1 LNFKEIFL
9 EDAKMQNHSPILV
22 VIAALNEEEGIGPTL
37 KELQDVLRDPYLI
50 VVDGKSV
57 DMTVEIAKN
66 MGANVLS
73 QEGKGKG
80 AALFQGFKR
89 LNSDIEYVVFTD
101 ADFTYPAEY
110 VPAMLD
116 VLEQNPDVGMVTGNR
131 FNSHFKLSAMKN
143 SFYVGN
149 RVLATAQ
156 LLLNG
161 LSLKDPLTGL
171 RALRW
176 SILKNWEPKS
186 SGFDIEV
193 EMNHRVENM
202 GYEIVEIPIQYRCR
216 LGAKKL
222 KLRDGIMILR
232 RIISE
237 SLK

>member
-1 LNFKEIFL
+1 
-9 EDAKMQNHSPILV
+9 MQNHSTILV

-37 KELQDVLRDPYLI
+37 KELQAVLRDPYLI

-57 DMTVEIAKN
+57 DSTIEIANN

-80 AALFQGFKR
+80 DALFQGFKR
-89 LNSDIEYVVFTD
+89 LKSDIEYVVFTD

-110 VPAMLD
+110 IPAMLD
-116 VLEQNPDVGMVTGNR
+116 ILEQNPDVGMVTGNR
-131 FNSHFKLSAMKN
+131 FNTHFKFRTMKN
-143 SFYVGN
+143 SFYIGN

-161 LSLKDPLTGL
+161 ISLKDPLTGL
-171 RALRW
+171 RALRM
-176 SILKNWEPKS
+176 SILQNWEPKS

-193 EMNHRVENM
+193 EINHRVENM
-202 GYEIVEIPIQYRCR
+202 GYKIVEIPIQYRCR

-222 KLRDGIMILR
+222 KLRHGMMILR

>member
-1 LNFKEIFL
+1 MK
-9 EDAKMQNHSPILV
+9 NHSTVLV
-22 VIAALNEEEGIGPTL
+22 VIAALNEEGGIGPTL
-37 KELQDVLRDPYLI
+37 KEVQAVLRDPYLI
-50 VVDGKSV
+50 VVDGNSV
-57 DMTVEIAKN
+57 DGTVEIAKN
-66 MGANVLS
+66 IGANVLS

-80 AALFQGFKR
+80 NALFQGFKR
-89 LNSDIEYVVFTD
+89 LNSNIEYVVFTD

-110 VPAMLD
+110 VPKMLD

-143 SFYVGN
+143 SFYIGN

-161 LSLKDPLTGL
+161 ISLKDPLTGL
-171 RALRW
+171 RAIRW
-176 SILKNWEPKS
+176 SILKNWKPKS

-202 GYEIVEIPIQYRCR
+202 GYDIVEIPIHYRCR

-222 KLRDGIMILR
+222 KLSDGMMILK

>member
-1 LNFKEIFL
+1 MK
-9 EDAKMQNHSPILV
+9 NHSTVLV
-22 VIAALNEEEGIGPTL
+22 VIAALNEEGGIGPTL
-37 KELQDVLRDPYLI
+37 KEVQDVLRDPYLI
-50 VVDGKSV
+50 VVDGNSV
-57 DMTVEIAKN
+57 DGTVEIAKN
-66 MGANVLS
+66 IGANVLS

-80 AALFQGFKR
+80 NALFQGFKR
-89 LNSDIEYVVFTD
+89 LNSNIEYVVFTD

-110 VPAMLD
+110 VPKMLD

-143 SFYVGN
+143 SFYIGN

-161 LSLKDPLTGL
+161 ISLKDPLTGL
-171 RALRW
+171 RAIRW
-176 SILKNWEPKS
+176 SILKNWKPKS

-202 GYEIVEIPIQYRCR
+202 GYDIVEIPIHYRCR

-222 KLRDGIMILR
+222 KLSDGMIILK

>member
-57 DMTVEIAKN
+57 DRTIEIAKS

-89 LNSDIEYVVFTD
+89 LNSDMEYVVFTD

-161 LSLKDPLTGL
+161 MSLKDPLTGL

>member
-1 LNFKEIFL
+1 MK
-9 EDAKMQNHSPILV
+9 NHSTVLV
-22 VIAALNEEEGIGPTL
+22 VIAALNEEGGIGPTL
-37 KELQDVLRDPYLI
+37 KEVQAVLRDPYLI
-50 VVDGKSV
+50 VVDGNSV
-57 DMTVEIAKN
+57 DGTVEIAKN
-66 MGANVLS
+66 IGANVLS

-80 AALFQGFKR
+80 NALFQGFKR
-89 LNSDIEYVVFTD
+89 LNSNIEYVVFTD

-110 VPAMLD
+110 VPKMLD

-143 SFYVGN
+143 SFYIGN

-161 LSLKDPLTGL
+161 ISLKDPLTGL
-171 RALRW
+171 RAIRW
-176 SILKNWEPKS
+176 SILKNWKPKS

-202 GYEIVEIPIQYRCR
+202 GYDIVEIPIHYRCR

-222 KLRDGIMILR
+222 KLSDGMIILK